1 MLKDVGKIFLN
12 DNENLTI
19 SSKGK
24 KEFEICKKEWGFYAT
39 PSLNSRLKKGLKSS
53 ISKAKQKIIYFTC

>member
-1 MLKDVGKIFLN
+1 MKILKKKKPRIFLVSKKNNILLKDVGKIFLN

-24 KEFEICKKEWGFYAT
+24 KNLKYVKKSGVLCYT
-39 PSLNSRLKKGLKSS
+39 V
-53 ISKAKQKIIYFTC
+53 SKF